1 MQVLVRCDSQRMPHN
16 RCTNCI
22 NAGIDCTHADLLK
35 TLSSEN
41 GYVAA
46 LETRVEKME
55 RLLTK
60 LLPGIDFTEQ
70 LENEHEV
77 KPLLQPHVE
86 AIPRN
91 DEESDGFNRLK
102 LNPEA
107 RRFFGKSSGAQL
119 VQTALIFQT
128 FLTGLGL
135 PQVKLS
141 ILSQKRNEFW
151 TPPSCMFPP
160 LGDNVPQYSFPDDD
174 LLLDLVDKYFVKVNP
189 FWPVLHRPTFDR
201 KVADKLHLRDHKFA
215 STLLMACSLGARHSS
230 DPRVFLD
237 GVGDHRPHSAGWKWH
252 SQVRVIPKYW
262 IYKPDLYELQT
273 VALSTVFLQA
283 IFPTSLCWTQVG
295 FGVRR
300 ALDVGA
306 HRVRR
311 HCQAHPTAENEQWKR
326 VFWVL
331 MCLEWIAST
340 LTGRPPAIHD
350 QDIDQE
356 LPLECDDEY
365 WDLNFTQ
372 PRNEPSQLSY
382 FIYYIKLLEIQ
393 AAVAACIYSPRK
405 PKYLDPQSVPLTEAK
420 SIIAFES
427 ALNSWLEGVPE
438 HLRWDP
444 ARTNVLHSTQSA
456 LLYAAYYNVQ
466 MLLHRPFIPAPFERP
481 PPDALPSLAICTHAA
496 RACLRIFD
504 TPQRRQIPGYYN
516 ILQTIFTAGIVLLLS
531 EWSKAKAFLRN
542 PSKELDGINACIEI
556 INAAEERCL
565 AAGRHADLL
574 NRLLHAGGN
583 LEAFFFATPVPTLPP
598 SAQPGYEPSQTLD
611 TDLTSA
617 WSSAFVHDHGERL
630 EEFSN
635 GLNAT
640 LSPADI
646 PTHEYSEQWLNQ
658 FCTDLDTAYPHPD
671 FLEYLINLEAPVFPE
686 ANVNTE
692 IRKMWT
698 TLAGGFQ
705 AEDWSDVV
713 SRRLSTP
720 QFDRNIQVSDSQ
732 LGELGSAL
740 NQPHLYTLQ
749 SLEDAEKVRQE
760 LCGFWI

>member
-1 MQVLVRCDSQRMPHN
+1 MSTKTGSASRRQRIQGACDLCKKRKSIFAFIRCYSTANPTSCSSMYGFSGVRLYSLDDSSTGDSQRMPQN

-22 NAGIDCTHADLLK
+22 NASLDCTHADLLK
-35 TLSSEN
+35 VCTQIVAQIVDYFSADVVLRAWVRMML
-41 GYVAA
+41 YVAA

-70 LENEHEV
+70 LENEHDV
-77 KPLLQPHVE
+77 KPLLQQHVE

-128 FLTGLGL
+128 FLTGLSL
-135 PQVKLS
+135 PQIKMS
-141 ILSQKRNEFW
+141 MLSQKRTEYW
-151 TPPSCMFPP
+151 TPPAQCIFPP
-160 LGDNVPQYSFPDDD
+160 LGDNIPQYSFPDDD
-174 LLLDLVDKYFVKVNP
+174 LLLELVDKYFVKVNP
-189 FWPVLHRPTFDR
+189 FWPVLHRPSFDR

-215 STLLMACSLGARHSS
+215 STLLMACSLGARHSN

-237 GVGDHRPHSAGWKWH
+237 GVDSHRPQSAGWKWH

-262 IYKPDLYELQT
+262 IYRPDLYELQT
-273 VALSTVFLQA
+273 VALSTLFLQA

-311 HCQAHPTAENEQWKR
+311 HCQAHPTAENEHWKR

-372 PRNEPSQLSY
+372 PKEEPSQLSY

-405 PKYLDPQSVPLTEAK
+405 PKYLDNQSVPLTAAK
-420 SIIAFES
+420 RIIAFES
-427 ALNSWLEGVPE
+427 ALNSWLEGIPE

-444 ARTNVLHSTQSA
+444 ARTNILHSTQSA

-504 TPQRRQIPGYYN
+504 TSQRRQIPGYYN
-516 ILQTIFTAGIVLLLS
+516 ILASQTIFTAGVVLLLN
-531 EWSKAKAFLRN
+531 EWSKAKAFPRN
-542 PSKELDGINACIEI
+542 PFKSLDDINASVRIMNE
-556 INAAEERCL
+556 AEERHNHVSL
-565 AAGRHADLL
+565 
-574 NRLLHAGGN
+574 
-583 LEAFFFATPVPTLPP
+583 
-598 SAQPGYEPSQTLD
+598 
-611 TDLTSA
+611 
-617 WSSAFVHDHGERL
+617 
-630 EEFSN
+630 
-635 GLNAT
+635 
-640 LSPADI
+640 
-646 PTHEYSEQWLNQ
+646 
-658 FCTDLDTAYPHPD
+658 
-671 FLEYLINLEAPVFPE
+671 VF
-686 ANVNTE
+686 
-692 IRKMWT
+692 
-698 TLAGGFQ
+698 
-705 AEDWSDVV
+705 
-713 SRRLSTP
+713 
-720 QFDRNIQVSDSQ
+720 
-732 LGELGSAL
+732 
-740 NQPHLYTLQ
+740 LYT
-749 SLEDAEKVRQE
+749 SLNSNYADVWRPAATRTEFHFDCSAP
-760 LCGFWI
+760 